1 MKTRLL
7 FACLLCSAGMTAS
20 AQTQELEYRP
30 FVQEGKVFKIQG
42 IIKEDFTY
50 TEIEGDT
57 LINGET
63 WKKVYNSMPWAG
75 RLKHSYFA
83 AVREVDKKVY
93 AIAKGSTRP
102 RLLYDFNLGYVEGD
116 GDCLLCGIEGSSFG
130 CLIDTKAGESS
141 DKLMGFDFRSRL
153 CLDEIDTVRLDD
165 GLEYRRFTFLLT
177 DRNFGSVVIADSIVW
192 IEGLG
197 SATGP
202 FSPWMPRL
210 KYPEDYG
217 YGPVYETSY
226 YINGKLITTSSSFYE
241 PATPTAVSTPKPAKE
256 HDFLYDLQG
265 RKIGSGKSFPL
276 KGARGPGIYIEG
288 GKKKVK

>member
-1 MKTRLL
+1 MKTIILLAWLL
-7 FACLLCSAGMTAS
+7 FATCMSVK
-20 AQTQELEYRP
+20 AQTSEPEYRP
-30 FVQEGKVFKIQG
+30 FVQEGKVFSTLG
-42 IIKEDFTY
+42 PYKEDVTY

-93 AIAKGSTRP
+93 AIAKGSNRP
-102 RLLYDFNLGYVEGD
+102 RLLYDFNLGFND
-116 GDCLLCGIEGSSFG
+116 GGKSILRCGIEGSNFG
-130 CLIDTKAGESS
+130 CLIDTEAGEYS
-141 DKLMGFDFRSRL
+141 DKLLGFDFHSRL
-153 CLDEIDTVRLDD
+153 HLYDIDTVRLDD
-165 GLEYRRFTFLLT
+165 GLEHRRFTFWLA
-177 DRNFGSVVIADSIVW
+177 DKNFGSMIIADSIVW

-210 KYPEDYG
+210 LYPEDYG

-226 YINGKLITTSSSFYE
+226 YINGKLITTSSRFYE
-241 PATPTAVSTPKPAKE
+241 PAIPSAISTPKPAKE
-256 HDFLYDLQG
+256 HDNFYDLQG
-265 RKIGSGKSFPL
+265 RKLSGKP
-276 KGARGPGIYIEG
+276 ARGIYIENG
-288 GKKKVK
+288 EKVLR

>member
-7 FACLLCSAGMTAS
+7 LAWLLIATCMSAQ

-42 IIKEDFTY
+42 LIKEDFTY

-75 RLKHSYFA
+75 RLNHSYFA

-93 AIAKGSTRP
+93 AIAKGSDRP
-102 RLLYDFNLGYVEGD
+102 RLLYDFNIGYDDSVD
-116 GDCLLCGIEGSSFG
+116 RLLCGIEGSNFG
-130 CLIDTKAGESS
+130 CLVDFGAGEAC
-141 DKLMGFDFRSRL
+141 DKLLGFDFRSRL
-153 CLDEIDTVRLDD
+153 YLDDIDTVRLGD
-165 GLEYRRFTFLLT
+165 GLEYRRLTLILT
-177 DRNFGSVVIADSIVW
+177 DKNFGSVPIADSIVW

-210 KYPEDYG
+210 LYPEDYG
-217 YGPVYETSY
+217 DGPVYETGY
-226 YINGKLITTSSSFYE
+226 YINGQLITTSSSFYE
-241 PATPTAVSTPKPAKE
+241 SATPSAISTPKPAKE
-256 HDFLYDLQG
+256 HDDLYDIQG
-265 RKIGSGKSFPL
+265 RKLSGKP
-276 KGARGPGIYIEG
+276 ARGIYIED
-288 GKKKVK
+288 GKKVLLK

>member
-7 FACLLCSAGMTAS
+7 LAWLIFATCMSAQ

-30 FVQEGKVFKIQG
+30 FVQEGKVFKTQG
-42 IIKEDFTY
+42 LIKEDFTY

-93 AIAKGSTRP
+93 AIAKDSDRP
-102 RLLYDFNLGYVEGD
+102 RLLYDFNLGYVD
-116 GDCLLCGIEGSSFG
+116 GDADRLLCGIEGNSFG
-130 CLIDTKAGESS
+130 CLIDTRAGEKG

-153 CLDEIDTVRLDD
+153 YLDEIDTVRLDD

-177 DRNFGSVVIADSIVW
+177 DKNFGSVVIADSIVW

-210 KYPEDYG
+210 LYPEEYG

-226 YINGKLITTSSSFYE
+226 YVNGKLITTSSSFYE
-241 PATPTAVSTPKPAKE
+241 SATPSAISTPKPANE
-256 HDFLYDLQG
+256 HDNLYDLQG
-265 RKIGSGKSFPL
+265 RCLSSKP
-276 KGARGPGIYIEG
+276 AHGIYIED